1 MDNSIKRKINVFGK
15 VGKII
20 TTIIIVLLLV
30 AEGFML
36 LGGVIVAAVPKES
49 VTADVSGKADI
60 KVDANYFGIDK
71 GEISAK
77 AGDINIKLGKVD
89 EENLKMKL
97 DENGV
102 FNIDADTNRVHYDL
116 WDALKLIVTG
126 MIKIAAIVVALFFLK
141 ALMKQFMLCDSPF
154 CDAVVKAMRT
164 FAIALIPTMAV
175 SSLADGVMSGIFEG
189 VFSFGG
195 GIDLVTV
202 GFVVIIFV
210 LTMVFKYGTMLQKQ
224 YDETV

>member
-1 MDNSIKRKINVFGK
+1 
-15 VGKII
+15 
-20 TTIIIVLLLV
+20 
-30 AEGFML
+30 
-36 LGGVIVAAVPKES
+36 
-49 VTADVSGKADI
+49 
-60 KVDANYFGIDK
+60 
-71 GEISAK
+71 
-77 AGDINIKLGKVD
+77 
-89 EENLKMKL
+89 
-97 DENGV
+97 
-102 FNIDADTNRVHYDL
+102 
-116 WDALKLIVTG
+116 
-126 MIKIAAIVVALFFLK
+126 
-141 ALMKQFMLCDSPF
+141 
-154 CDAVVKAMRT
+154 MRT